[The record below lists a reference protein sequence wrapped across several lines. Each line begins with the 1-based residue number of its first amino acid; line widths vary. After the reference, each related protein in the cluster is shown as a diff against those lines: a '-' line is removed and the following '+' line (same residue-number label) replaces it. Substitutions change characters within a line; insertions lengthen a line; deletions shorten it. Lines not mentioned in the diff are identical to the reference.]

1 MQPYYPQQG
10 PLYPPEQEAEIY
22 EEADYEYE
30 EINDRG
36 NRTWLQTSLAFI
48 AGGCLVFICMSV
60 CGLLAAGLWVVDPF
74 AETAAST
81 EGSDI
86 GLTFDAPAFPDEPV
100 TNEQQVKLTILDI
113 NRNAALETV
122 PPTEGREI
130 IIVTIELVNLG
141 DEEVD
146 FNERDFMLLNSFE
159 EAYEAKVGAITIRD
173 GALGRGSLPPNE
185 GLEGRLVFE
194 VIAGEL
200 DLQLLWEPAGR
211 DVSPRYI
218 YLE

>member
-30 EINDRG
+30 EINDRSNG
-36 NRTWLQTSLAFI
+36 ARLQTVLAFL

-60 CGLLAAGLWVVDPF
+60 CGLLTAGLWVVDPF
-74 AETAAST
+74 SDTTEAA

-86 GLTFDAPAFPDEPV
+86 GLSFDDPAFPDEPV
-100 TNEQQVKLTILDI
+100 TNEQQVKLTILDV
-113 NRNAALETV
+113 NRNAALETI

-159 EAYEAKVGAITIRD
+159 EAYEATVGAITIRD
-173 GALGRGSLPPNE
+173 GSLGRGSLPPNE

-194 VIAGEL
+194 VISGEL
-200 DLQLLWEPAGR
+200 DLRLLWEPPGR
-211 DVSPRYI
+211 DVTRRYI

>member
-36 NRTWLQTSLAFI
+36 NRTWLRTVLAFT

-74 AETAAST
+74 AETVESP

-86 GLTFDAPAFPDEPV
+86 GLTFDAPAFSDEPV
-100 TNEQQVKLTILDI
+100 TNEQQVKLTILDV
-113 NRNAALETV
+113 NRNAALGTI
-122 PPTEGREI
+122 PPAEGREI

-141 DEEVD
+141 EEEVD
-146 FNERDFMLLNSFE
+146 FNERDFILLNAFE

-194 VIAGEL
+194 VIVGEL
-200 DLQLLWEPAGR
+200 DLQLLWEPSGR